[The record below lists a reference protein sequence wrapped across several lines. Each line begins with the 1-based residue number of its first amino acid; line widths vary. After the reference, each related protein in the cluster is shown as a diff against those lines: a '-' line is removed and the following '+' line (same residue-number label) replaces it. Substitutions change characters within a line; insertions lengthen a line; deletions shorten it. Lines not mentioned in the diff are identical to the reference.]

1 MNASLHAVRMG
12 VRRGLIEL
20 RHSFTTTQELLG
32 YIFPVTIFVVV
43 LFFMRNATVPGTN
56 FSLGASTLP
65 SLLGMG
71 VAFSGLATIA
81 QQLTIERE
89 DGTLL
94 RAKATPNGMLGYLAL
109 RLSPPRW
116 HWPALLAASAI
127 IATVGWS
134 RVALQVHYASDV
146 LAAWGA
152 TGAWLAGCVG
162 LGGQCC
168 RPAPRVIP

>member
-1 MNASLHAVRMG
+1 
-12 VRRGLIEL
+12 IEL

-94 RAKATPNGMLGYLAL
+94 RAKATPNGMLGYLVGKIV
-109 RLSPPRW
+109 
-116 HWPALLAASAI
+116 LLASITIAGLLIQLTAGLFVIDGLVLTSASS
-127 IATVGWS
+127 WF
-134 RVALQVHYASDV
+134 
-146 LAAWGA
+146 
-152 TGAWLAGCVG
+152 
-162 LGGQCC
+162 
-168 RPAPRVIP
+168 